1 MPKRRLVTELVR
13 RTPRSGHL
21 AVDPSHMCRYPAA
34 PRRMGIQTWDIQ
46 HIAEILNLQDFSIVV
61 YTDGSWLMAC
71 SPMICATYR
80 KIA

>member
-1 MPKRRLVTELVR
+1 
-13 RTPRSGHL
+13 
-21 AVDPSHMCRYPAA
+21 
-34 PRRMGIQTWDIQ
+34 MGIQTWDIQ